1 MENLKHGSRK
11 VNVKVNGLVNVK
23 GMKFHDIEGGFGE
36 GKKAMLVKEIA
47 NIHGR
52 ELKVINQSIN
62 MNRTRFKNGV
72 DILDLKSVN
81 GIDRDFLI
89 GLGFSNSSIANA
101 NNIYLLS
108 ERGYSKLL
116 KILEDDFAW
125 EQYDKLVDG
134 YFQMR
139 EQVNS
144 GQALNTSELS
154 PELQMFN
161 QMFKAMANTELEVKR
176 VKEITEETN
185 KKLEDTKEEIQGI
198 RDVVSINTSTI
209 SWREDC
215 RKLIV
220 KMAHK
225 LGGNRFIADVNKE
238 VYSLIRIR
246 LKCKLDVQL
255 TNMRRRMA
263 DEGVC
268 KSKRDKLNY
277 LDVIERDCRLVEG
290 YVAIVKELAVK
301 YGVS

>member
-1 MENLKHGSRK
+1 MENLKHGLRK
-11 VNVKVNGLVNVK
+11 LNVKVNGLVNVK

-134 YFQMR
+134 YFNMR
-139 EQVNS
+139 EQAIKN
-144 GQALNTSELS
+144 
-154 PELQMFN
+154 PFPQMQNLDLAN
-161 QMFKAMANTELEVKR
+161 QMMNIAQGTYQMGQVVQGLLQSIGTIQTYVQDSIQAKDHQIDKAMSLIGLRSKNVSSL
-176 VKEITEETN
+176 IS
-185 KKLEDTKEEIQGI
+185 KLKEELYKRNGIVIQANDIEYLKAKNKIFKEFKVTKWEEIPIGKYNA
-198 RDVVSINTSTI
+198 VHS
-209 SWREDC
+209 
-215 RKLIV
+215 
-220 KMAHK
+220 
-225 LGGNRFIADVNKE
+225 FIE
-238 VYSLIRIR
+238 VMFD
-246 LKCKLDVQL
+246 LD
-255 TNMRRRMA
+255 
-263 DEGVC
+263 
-268 KSKRDKLNY
+268 
-277 LDVIERDCRLVEG
+277 
-290 YVAIVKELAVK
+290 
-301 YGVS
+301 

>member
-11 VNVKVNGLVNVK
+11 PNVKVNGLVNVK

-36 GKKAMLVKEIA
+36 SKKAMLVKEIA
-47 NIHGR
+47 YIHGR
-52 ELKVINQSIN
+52 DTGKINELINK
-62 MNRTRFKNGV
+62 NRKRFLDGIDV
-72 DILDLKSVN
+72 LDLKGNFDILLKDN
-81 GIDRDFLI
+81 GIYTQ
-89 GLGFSNSSIANA
+89 NA
-101 NNIYLLS
+101 INRSENIYLLS

-134 YFQMR
+134 YFNMR
-139 EQVNS
+139 EKVNS
-144 GQALNTSELS
+144 GQSLNTSELS

-161 QMFKAMANTELEVKR
+161 QMFKAMANTELEIKKVKA
-176 VKEITEETN
+176 VAEETN
-185 KKLEDTKEEIQGI
+185 KKIEDTKEEIQGI

-225 LGGNRFIADVNKE
+225 LGGNSFIADVNKE
-238 VYSLIRIR
+238 IYSLMRIR

-277 LDVIERDCRLVEG
+277 LDVIERDCRLIEG

-301 YGVS
+301 YGIS